1 VVRPA
6 RLAALALMLGLGAAG
21 SVRAQQV
28 EFEALAGLY
37 TASQA
42 EVGAML
48 ELGEDGRYRYQLS
61 YGALDEWSAG
71 VWARQDDAVVL
82 KSDPSVAPAFEVSD
96 EGSSNGNLSVQ
107 LVLPSGF
114 DPQYFAITLHRQDGS
129 ASFES
134 MASGTLDI
142 PMGDNPVVSM
152 RPVLPVMDVTG
163 PEVAI
168 PAGGAA
174 LRIVFKPNDLGFAAF
189 TDEVLERNGDAFE
202 LARHG
207 IAVRLRR
214 AR

>member
-1 VVRPA
+1 
-6 RLAALALMLGLGAAG
+6 
-21 SVRAQQV
+21 
-28 EFEALAGLY
+28 
-37 TASQA
+37 
-42 EVGAML
+42 
-48 ELGEDGRYRYQLS
+48 
-61 YGALDEWSAG
+61 
-71 VWARQDDAVVL
+71 VL

-96 EGSSNGNLSVQ
+96 EGNANGRLSVQ

-114 DPQYFAITLHRQDGS
+114 DPQYFAVTLHRKDGS

-142 PMGDNPVVSM
+142 LMGDNPVVSM

-189 TDEVLERNGDAFE
+189 PGEVLERNGDAFE
-202 LARHG
+202 LERHG
-207 IAVRLRR
+207 IVVRLRR
-214 AR
+214 GR